1 MNDNVLKQ
9 IIDKSR
15 AAKRGDWGVLST
27 GEKLAAAL
35 VLNRADVL
43 AEEGYTIAE
52 AISRVWANWLSKIPA
67 AAQQVTSED

>member
-15 AAKRGDWGVLST
+15 AAKKGGWGVLSE
-27 GEKLAAAL
+27 GEKIAAAL

-43 AEEGYTIAE
+43 ADSGYTIAD
-52 AISRVWANWLSKIPA
+52 AIDRIGPIWLSRIPA
-67 AAQQVTSED
+67 AAREVASED